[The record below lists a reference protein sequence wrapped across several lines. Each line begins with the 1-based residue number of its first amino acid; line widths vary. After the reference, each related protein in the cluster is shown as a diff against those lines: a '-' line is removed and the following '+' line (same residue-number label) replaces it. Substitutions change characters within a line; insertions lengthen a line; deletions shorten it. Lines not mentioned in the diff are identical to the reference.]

1 MVKEKIFIKFKRCE
15 LTFEEMKELYSY
27 SNKSGI
33 DLFFSAFDRETVR
46 QAHSICPH
54 LFKISSMDLSNFEA
68 CDEASKLYKNIIMST
83 GMSTLEDIKK
93 SSNFINERVSKENI
107 TLLHCVS
114 SYPMDI
120 SSISL
125 GTIKNFDNF
134 QELDIVIILW
144 TQQHRYFAAAYG
156 AKVIEKHITIDKELP
171 GPDHIHSLIPEELNS
186 LVENLHNF
194 ASITSSRKGIIELR
208 VKSIEGKKRILL

>member
-1 MVKEKIFIKFKRCE
+1 
-15 LTFEEMKELYSY
+15 MKELYSY

-46 QAHSICPH
+46 QAHRICPH
-54 LFKISSMDLSNFEA
+54 LFKISSMDLSNFEV

-125 GTIKNFDNF
+125 GTIK
-134 QELDIVIILW
+134 ELRQFSGKVGYSDHSMDSTTSLL
-144 TQQHRYFAAAYG
+144 AAAYG
-156 AKVIEKHITIDKELP
+156 AKVIEKHITLDKELP

-194 ASITSSRKGIIELR
+194 ASITSSGKLSGGIISPLNPR
-208 VKSIEGKKRILL
+208 V